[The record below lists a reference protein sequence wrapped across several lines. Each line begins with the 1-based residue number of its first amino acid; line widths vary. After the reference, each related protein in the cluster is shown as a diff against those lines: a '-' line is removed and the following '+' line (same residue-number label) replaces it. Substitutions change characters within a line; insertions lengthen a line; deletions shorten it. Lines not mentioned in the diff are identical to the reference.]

1 MYPLVFIT
9 GGLRRGLNKEFEAMD
24 ISELII
30 FNIQTKR
37 VKKTKL
43 KGLETTTKLFAV
55 SLTQRPT
62 TTRTELLLF
71 GGSSL
76 DRDALSSD
84 QYKKSESYYW
94 IYPDEETIVE
104 EKITEAKA
112 AIAGSSVHWLNSQ
125 SAILYG
131 GTQPRKGLGGRS
143 VFLLT
148 ASTVKQKVCDSAEC
162 IVDQT
167 KDTKLITCTV
177 PNCHSSLHISCDINL
192 RKRRTKIIPKVIQ

>member
-1 MYPLVFIT
+1 MDSFLGPGQIITFCTFRKNELLLLGGKSLIRRNAPVEEYTNCKQNLCIYNIEDKQWSTMDVDSEAQFHLQRSQFGCSMMYPLVFIT

-30 FNIQTKR
+30 LNLQTKKVR
-37 VKKTKL
+37 KTKL
-43 KGLETTTKLFAV
+43 KGLETLPKLFAV

-94 IYPDEETIVE
+94 IYPD
-104 EKITEAKA
+104 
-112 AIAGSSVHWLNSQ
+112 
-125 SAILYG
+125 
-131 GTQPRKGLGGRS
+131 
-143 VFLLT
+143 
-148 ASTVKQKVCDSAEC
+148 
-162 IVDQT
+162 
-167 KDTKLITCTV
+167 
-177 PNCHSSLHISCDINL
+177 
-192 RKRRTKIIPKVIQ
+192 